1 MFEIGDTLREAR
13 IRKGLTIKDVED
25 VLKIR
30 AKYVQALE
38 QDDFEVIPGP
48 TFVKAFLRT
57 YGEFLGLDTDILVG
71 EYVSR
76 FDTSRGE
83 PPGPLPRRAARPKTR
98 PPRRHPNYV
107 VVGVAAVI
115 VILVL
120 IFLVGRRGE
129 EPAVIEPGSLTTTTT
144 VGGAAA
150 PNGEPPARAVAW
162 NGTLDGGVSTSA
174 PAAGRVAL
182 VIRVTQDRCWLIVRE
197 GSAEGPTV
205 YSGTLEEGRQLSFSG
220 ADRYWL
226 TIGNPSAVR
235 LEIDGT
241 EVDVP
246 EPYGTFVASVS
257 GLERVR

>member
-76 FDTSRGE
+76 FDTIRGD
-83 PPGPLPRRAARPKTR
+83 PPGASPRRTARPKTR
-98 PPRRHPNYV
+98 PPRRRPNYV

-115 VILVL
+115 VILIL

-129 EPAVIEPGSLTTTTT
+129 EPAVIEPGSLTTSTT

-150 PNGEPPARAVAW
+150 PDALPPATAVAR
-162 NGTLDGGVSTSA
+162 GGSPDGGVSASTR
-174 PAAGRVAL
+174 AGGGVAL
-182 VIRVTQDRCWLIVRE
+182 VIRVTQNRCWLIVRE

-226 TIGNPSAVR
+226 NIGNPSAVR

-241 EVDVP
+241 DVNVP
-246 EPYGTFVASVS
+246 EPYGIFVASAS